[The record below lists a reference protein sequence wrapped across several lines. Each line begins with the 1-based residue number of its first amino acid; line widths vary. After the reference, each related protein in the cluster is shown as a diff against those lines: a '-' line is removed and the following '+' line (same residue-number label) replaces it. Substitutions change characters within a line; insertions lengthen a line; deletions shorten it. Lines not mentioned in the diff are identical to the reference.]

1 MDADGRSL
9 SRRRFIQGLGGAAAA
24 VGATQA
30 ATAADAAA
38 ARPRRRPFRPRGRLK
53 RRPNFLVILTDQYR
67 YPVAYESQAL
77 IDYRERYYTAE
88 RRLRQNSLEFTNH
101 YVMSAA
107 CAPSRA
113 SFFTG
118 QYPSLHGV
126 SQTDGTAKR
135 AFEHDMYWL
144 DPDTL
149 PTMGDYFRAGGY
161 ETYFKGK
168 WHVSLADI
176 DIPGTHSQL
185 VSYDDKGRRDPARER
200 KYLEANRLDGYGFDG
215 WIGPEPHGSNPLNS
229 GSSARDAAGRDS
241 QFAGQTVDL
250 LKQLSRRRKKN
261 PWLLVSSFL
270 NPHDISVW
278 GELTLRM
285 PRWNLRGQLDGTAV
299 PDDLFDEAR
308 YAATSN
314 ENLAA
319 NRKPT
324 CQRSYK
330 ETYPKMLQPTANTL
344 EYRKFYYQLVEN
356 VNREIQRV
364 LDALAADPEMAANT
378 IVVFTSDHG
387 ELLGAHGGLF
397 QKWHQAYEETTHVPF
412 VVHNPTLF
420 DGHATLDAATSH
432 ADVIPTLLG
441 LAGLNQSALRRE
453 LARTHTE
460 VHPLPGRD
468 LSSLILGEA
477 DPGRLDDAVYFMTD
491 DEISRGEQ
499 QVGLGNRM
507 YRSVVQPNHLE
518 TVVAFLPTGPGGA
531 REKWK
536 YTRYFDSP
544 QFWSDPR
551 AGGSDRDLLPKLTSD
566 GKDVTRLIG
575 GNIDRAGMHKAQ
587 VTVKREPVREE
598 IEAYNLSRDPLEL
611 TNLAVSG
618 DPQVRAT
625 LRRLRRILDRQR
637 SQKRLTPSTGT
648 VPGQRAAA

>member
-1 MDADGRSL
+1 MDAEDGRAL

-30 ATAADAAA
+30 AAAGDAAA
-38 ARPRRRPFRPRGRLK
+38 ATRRQPFRSRGRLK

-77 IDYRERYYTAE
+77 IDYRARHYTAE
-88 RRLRQNSLEFTNH
+88 RTLREHALEFNNH

-126 SQTDGTAKR
+126 SQTDGVAKS
-135 AFEHDMYWL
+135 AVEHDVYWL

-168 WHVSLADI
+168 WHASLADI
-176 DIPGTHSQL
+176 DVPGTHSQL
-185 VSYDDKGRRDPARER
+185 VSYDDEGRRDPARER
-200 KYLEANRLDGYGFDG
+200 MYLEANRLDGFGFDG

-229 GSSARDAAGRDS
+229 GSSARGGNGRDR

-250 LKQLSRRRKKN
+250 LRELSRRRRSD
-261 PWLLVSSFL
+261 PWLVVSSFL

-278 GELTLRM
+278 GDMTLRM
-285 PRWNLRGQLDGTAV
+285 PRWDLRGQLEGTAV
-299 PDDLFDEAR
+299 PDELFDEAR

-314 ENLAA
+314 EDLAA
-319 NRKPT
+319 GRKPT
-324 CQRSYK
+324 CQQSYL
-330 ETYPKMLQPTANTL
+330 ETYPKMLQPTSNTL

-364 LDALAADPEMAANT
+364 LDALAADPQMAADT

-387 ELLGAHGGLF
+387 DLLGAHGGMH

-412 VVHNPTLF
+412 LVHNPTLF
-420 DGHATLDAATSH
+420 EGHQPMDAPTSH
-432 ADVIPTLLG
+432 ADVLPTLLG
-441 LAGLNQSALRRE
+441 LAGLDQRALRRR
-453 LARTHTE
+453 LAETHTE
-460 VHPLPGRD
+460 VHPLVGRD
-468 LSSLILGEA
+468 LSGLILGEA
-477 DPGRLDDAVYFMTD
+477 DAAGLDDPVYFMTD

-507 YRSVVQPNHLE
+507 YRSVVQPNHVE
-518 TVVAFLPTGPGGA
+518 TVVAVLPTGPGGA

-536 YTRYFDSP
+536 YSRYFDTP

-551 AGGSDRDLLPKLTSD
+551 DGSSDRDLVPRFSVD
-566 GKDVTRLIG
+566 GKDVVQTTG
-575 GNIDRAGMHKAQ
+575 GNIERAGLHKAE
-587 VTVKREPVREE
+587 VTVKREPAPEQ
-598 IEAYNLSRDPLEL
+598 IEAYNLARDPLEL
-611 TNLAVSG
+611 TNLAG
-618 DPQVRAT
+618 ARDPQVRAT
-625 LRRLRRILDRQR
+625 LRRLRGMLDRQR
-637 SQKRLTPSTGT
+637 SQKRRTPSSGT
-648 VPGQRAAA
+648 VPGQRAA